1 MQAQNGMGY
10 FGVVK
15 ISSSWIVSFFCFLFI
30 SNYAIAQEKEMVGYL
45 EKVKIYPED
54 ILLHGKLDTG
64 ADISSLNAEDIVEY
78 RKTGK
83 KWVRFTVRNRFGE
96 QVRVEREV
104 KCMVSIK
111 QHNSSLPAQKRYVVR
126 LGICLGSA
134 YMEEEVSLVNRANF
148 TSQMLVGRSFQAG
161 NVIIDPAQTYLVEP
175 NCQEFLTA
183 EADSKKQ
190 IKKKKSKKIEEQAA
204 AEGQVVEEKVISEE
218 IQ

>member
-1 MQAQNGMGY
+1 MIEMIDFKTLGELLLGGFNSIFEGLSGFLNTLNWKQLGDKIVKGING
-10 FGVVK
+10 
-15 ISSSWIVSFFCFLFI
+15 
-30 SNYAIAQEKEMVGYL
+30 AI
-45 EKVKIYPED
+45 D
-54 ILLHGKLDTG
+54 
-64 ADISSLNAEDIVEY
+64 SLNAEDIVEY

-104 KCMVSIK
+104 KRMVSIK